1 MDENPYQ
8 PPFSEESSSPTFAP
22 TQASSSKTAM
32 KVYGL
37 PTCMILGAAAATFG
51 AFPVASLVALV
62 YRFPVPF
69 RGYASGFGAIVPANF
84 AVLVYGVMGGF
95 IVLPFSG
102 AVAAAL
108 THWAARLTGGTG
120 QSGSLLDSRFRA
132 HRRLDGRCRYG
143 GAR

>member
-1 MDENPYQ
+1 
-8 PPFSEESSSPTFAP
+8 
-22 TQASSSKTAM
+22 M

-37 PTCMILGAAAATFG
+37 PTCMILGAGAATLG

-62 YRFPVPF
+62 YRFPIPF

-84 AVLVYGVMGGF
+84 AVLVYGLLGGF

-108 THWAARLTGGTG
+108 THWATRLTETRGRAVLYWVVGFALIADLIAAIAL
-120 QSGSLLDSRFRA
+120 SLLDKII
-132 HRRLDGRCRYG
+132 GPW
-143 GAR
+143 